1 MEIRKFDEDAIEPGN
16 VKIKLD
22 DFVFETQNWK
32 YYEKQYE

>member
-1 MEIRKFDEDAIEPGN
+1 MEIRKFDEEAIKLDE